1 MSRNLD
7 GTRFRSVLESFGWR
21 PVISASQFKHPDH
34 GAHHIV
40 VYPGSAIH
48 YELDYPWG
56 SYGRSKY
63 LHEPSELENHL
74 IRFHGLS
81 KGSETQLE
89 NQNREANGA

>member
-7 GTRFRSVLESFGWR
+7 GTKFRSVLESFGWK

-34 GAHHIV
+34 GTHHIV

-48 YELDYPWG
+48 YHLDYPWG
-56 SYGRSKY
+56 SYGRSEY
-63 LHEPSELENHL
+63 LHEPTDLENHL

-81 KGSETQLE
+81 RGSKTRLE
-89 NQNREANGA
+89 NQDRSAREA